1 MSSPP
6 GAARAAIAGE
16 RSSAAQTLGSLV
28 VRAAERRGT
37 ALLSVNRAA
46 SQAMSYA
53 ELGGVVREIAGGLVA
68 LGIAPKDR
76 VAIISN
82 TRAEWTLA
90 DLGALCAGARPTRPS
105 SVRVRARC
113 L

>member
-1 MSSPP
+1 
-6 GAARAAIAGE
+6 
-16 RSSAAQTLGSLV
+16 
-28 VRAAERRGT
+28 
-37 ALLSVNRAA
+37 
-46 SQAMSYA
+46 MSYA

-90 DLGALCAGARPTRPS
+90 DLGALCAGATVVPIYQTDSPEQCESTRSLPL
-105 SVRVRARC
+105 R
-113 L
+113 